1 MIADRG
7 RGSGF
12 SLVQPQL
19 IRDQVHDWSNV
30 AGPVALAYE
39 MDLGSIT
46 GICGPTGGGKTIAS
60 ARKFLRVALDQ
71 HPSPRDGIRKCRIYC
86 VAPTYRV
93 LWDTVI
99 PSYRKVWPSDPKG
112 YCWGD
117 WYGSKGDPAD
127 HSFDLDLPNAQGGMD
142 KLHLEMKFRA
152 APESEEDVDEFFQG
166 KETTGWWLPEL
177 ATQRHRSLLEIAPN
191 RVGRYPDTDDRPT
204 LVEGMRPAWAGVYG
218 DMNVPYIGSWA
229 HERIYLAPLKGDRWY
244 FQPAYDSPAAENLHN
259 LRKIRLDY
267 YENMAS
273 TMSEHAVNRLLRCKP
288 GWSRAGKPVHEA
300 FDIRDHIVEGGIE
313 PVADIILEIGADAG
327 GTLMPAATFGQRVMG
342 QSRVLDEI
350 APKDRQMDLIEF
362 AHEVRRIRETRFRGV
377 REAVIY
383 IDPSAR
389 AASVTNRQM
398 SFAQIL
404 QQESGIRV
412 VLAPSNNPA
421 TRRTAVDRRLKMRG
435 GYLVDRRCA
444 GLIESLAGGY
454 TFAKIKRQTGETW
467 SESPVKNQ
475 HSHIA
480 DAEQY
485 RILGSEGVSAGAA
498 SAPPRARQHSA
509 GSNVILP

>member
-1 MIADRG
+1 
-7 RGSGF
+7 
-12 SLVQPQL
+12 VQQPL
-19 IRDQVHDWSNV
+19 IREQVHDWSNV

-39 MDLGSIT
+39 MDLSPIT
-46 GICGPTGGGKTIAS
+46 GICGPTGGGKTFAS

-99 PSYRKVWPSDPKG
+99 PSYRKIWPSDPKG

-127 HSFDLDLPNAQGGMD
+127 HSFDLELANAQGGVD

-166 KETTGWWLPEL
+166 KETTGWWFPEL
-177 ATQRHRSLLEIAPN
+177 ATQRHRSLLEIATN

-204 LVEGMRPAWAGVYG
+204 LVPGMKPAWAGVYG

-229 HERIYLAPLKGDRWY
+229 HERIYLRPLPGDRWY
-244 FQPAYDSPAAENLHN
+244 FQPAFDSPGAENLHN
-259 LRKIRLDY
+259 LHKIRLDY
-267 YENMAS
+267 YEHMAS

-300 FDIRDHIVEGGIE
+300 FDIRDHVSRQAIE
-313 PVADIILEIGADAG
+313 PSSDVLLEIGADAG
-327 GTLMPAATFGQRVMG
+327 GTLSPAATFGQRVMG

-350 APKDRQMDLIEF
+350 APKTQQMDLMEF
-362 AHEVRRIRETRFRGV
+362 ALEVRRLRETRFRHV
-377 REAVIY
+377 RDAVIY
-383 IDPSAR
+383 VDPSAR
-389 AASVTNRQM
+389 AASITNRQLT
-398 SFAQIL
+398 FAQIL
-404 QQESGIRV
+404 QQQSGVRV
-412 VLAPSNNPA
+412 VLAPTNSPGP
-421 TRRTAVDRRLKMRG
+421 RRTALDRRLKMRN
-435 GYLVDRRCA
+435 GYIVDERCV
-444 GLIESLAGGY
+444 GLIEAMAGGY
-454 TFAKIKRQTGETW
+454 CFGKIKRQTGETW
-467 SESPVKNQ
+467 SETPVKNQ

-485 RILGSEGVSAGAA
+485 RILGSEGIGAGGLINPPARAA
-498 SAPPRARQHSA
+498 QAA
-509 GSNVILP
+509 GSGVLLP